1 MYSKNSNGPKIE
13 LVAHHIL
20 SSVLMK
26 QNFLLDTFGV
36 DLQDMILIGQELD
49 LLFHKIPAFS
59 VECHD

>member
-1 MYSKNSNGPKIE
+1 
-13 LVAHHIL
+13 
-20 SSVLMK
+20 MK

-36 DLQDMILIGQELD
+36 DLKDMILISQELD